1 MAAADE
7 KEAKGADDKEASD
20 NESEGQDITYV
31 CKRILDTLTEKLKKN
46 EELSPEEVIGLT
58 FPEDAPE
65 ELMVPVDMRGI
76 PDEYDNIEQMV
87 KKLGP
92 KETAEAWIKAAEDFE
107 ANVDKEPEDERAKP
121 MTAAEW
127 RSLLEDDNGEDGEE
141 EDMSEDSESELAEN
155 ETEEGAGEPASK
167 RQKNRLNIRGGRALR
182 QHGLQ
187 LCLIVLVCKCR

>member
-1 MAAADE
+1 MAAAEE

-167 RQKNRLNIRGGRALR
+167 RQKTD
-182 QHGLQ
+182 
-187 LCLIVLVCKCR
+187 